1 MRWRIILDKF
11 ITLIST
17 MFFLFGIFIL
27 FWILKDVIVN
37 GLKSINLSFFL
48 EDPRPPGI
56 EGGGLRNAIIG
67 SFLITSISILIAF
80 PIGILSATYISEY
93 SKSSKFSNFVRFV
106 CDVMASAPSIVIG
119 AYVYALFVN
128 PFNTFSAISGS
139 FALSIIMIPIIL
151 KTLDELFR
159 LVPNFTKEAA
169 YALGAQKWKVI
180 TSIIWQYVRVGILTS
195 VLLSFSRIIGE
206 TAPLLFTSF
215 NNMFFE
221 INLFKPMATLTVNIF
236 NFAMS
241 PYENWHKLA
250 WSASF
255 LIVIFVLIVNLT
267 SRLLLK
273 EH

>member
-1 MRWRIILDKF
+1 
-11 ITLIST
+11 
-17 MFFLFGIFIL
+17 
-27 FWILKDVIVN
+27 
-37 GLKSINLSFFL
+37 
-48 EDPRPPGI
+48 
-56 EGGGLRNAIIG
+56 
-67 SFLITSISILIAF
+67 
-80 PIGILSATYISEY
+80 
-93 SKSSKFSNFVRFV
+93 
-106 CDVMASAPSIVIG
+106 
-119 AYVYALFVN
+119 
-128 PFNTFSAISGS
+128 
-139 FALSIIMIPIIL
+139 MIPVIL

>member
-1 MRWRIILDKF
+1 
-11 ITLIST
+11 
-17 MFFLFGIFIL
+17 
-27 FWILKDVIVN
+27 
-37 GLKSINLSFFL
+37 
-48 EDPRPPGI
+48 
-56 EGGGLRNAIIG
+56 
-67 SFLITSISILIAF
+67 
-80 PIGILSATYISEY
+80 
-93 SKSSKFSNFVRFV
+93 
-106 CDVMASAPSIVIG
+106 
-119 AYVYALFVN
+119 
-128 PFNTFSAISGS
+128 
-139 FALSIIMIPIIL
+139 MIPIIFP
-151 KTLDELFR
+151 TLDELFR

-180 TSIIWQYVRVGILTS
+180 TSIIWQYVRVGILTA

-221 INLFKPMATLTVNIF
+221 IDLFKPMATLTVNIF